1 MISNPKY
8 GWCNF
13 DLGDFHGHPSYIT
26 PVAIDLLEDSYN
38 YVLGKS
44 NHITIRFDEEGS
56 YFILV
61 ADCYDCYI
69 IEQKDEDILHRI
81 DIDIK
86 DLIREIVIDIEPDID
101 TWAEF
106 GIFDDLEIEVNKTWM
121 SMMIK
126 DIKEKYKDEK

>member
-8 GWCNF
+8 GWCDF

-26 PVAIDLLEDSYN
+26 DVAIDLLEASYN

-69 IEQKDEDILHRI
+69 IEQKDKNILHKI

-86 DLIREIVIDIEPDID
+86 DLIREIVRDIESDIA

-106 GIFDDLEIEVNKTWM
+106 GTFDDLEIEVNKTWM

>member
-8 GWCNF
+8 GWCEF

-26 PVAIDLLEDSYN
+26 NVATDLLEASYN

-69 IEQKDEDILHRI
+69 IEQKDEDTLHSI
-81 DIDIK
+81 DIGIK
-86 DLIREIVIDIEPDID
+86 DLIREIVRDIESDID

-106 GIFDDLEIEVNKTWM
+106 GMFDNDLEIEVNKKWM
-121 SMMIK
+121 INRIK
-126 DIKEKYKDEK
+126 KIKEKEWAE